1 MPQNH
6 TLKNGENRQFY
17 GLYRLLQ
24 KHSETALDSHGQNQ
38 KVGRKGST
46 GPCISLCMNVPGR
59 ITQWPHR
66 GNQPGGERSE
76 EYPSHG
82 LLNENV
88 FKRNKVL
95 ILATGHRD
103 PENTRQN
110 EGSQSQMNRVG
121 PRLQEE
127 AHPEPGRRWR
137 AAMGRGKGAG
147 RDCEWVHFPAGVM
160 KGSGIHRGRGC
171 TIL

>member
-17 GLYRLLQ
+17 GLYRLPQ
-24 KHSETALDSHGQNQ
+24 KHGETALDGHGQNR
-38 KVGRKGST
+38 KVGRKGNT
-46 GPCISLCMNVPGR
+46 GPCTSLCMNVHGR
-59 ITQWPHR
+59 TTQGPHR
-66 GNQPGGERSE
+66 GNQAGVRRRPANGEQSE
-76 EYPSHG
+76 EYPSNG

-110 EGSQSQMNRVG
+110 EGSQSQMNRV
-121 PRLQEE
+121 
-127 AHPEPGRRWR
+127 
-137 AAMGRGKGAG
+137 
-147 RDCEWVHFPAGVM
+147 
-160 KGSGIHRGRGC
+160 
-171 TIL
+171 